1 MKTFFQQNLSLTG
14 VSDLGPILKKCF
26 IPQCCLWIK
35 REEGTV
41 HMKKTSISIIV
52 FLVVFSLSLTL
63 APAAHSQTSVT
74 NIKVLSYSYYFD
86 YNGFLV
92 VIGEVQNTGANT
104 VKSVGLSGT
113 AYSSDGEQVDSSVYA
128 MVVDLL
134 PRQKAP
140 FMWTFVDT
148 SGNGNGVWSHPD
160 VTHIDISVYQADTT
174 TDYQYPD
181 LQVSNLKNY
190 LGTNRGTGS
199 DDQTADYGAYWV
211 TGTLKNTGDQTAQN
225 VRVIITYYNSSGAAV
240 AVGGYIDQVM
250 NTTLTPSQSTNF
262 KIGAYD
268 LNQTGIISSK
278 KIAGYSVLV
287 QVGGPILQGTEVPTV
302 TPYPSPTSGSST
314 GVTVA
319 PTSTDYSSVGG
330 DSTDSSGWI
339 LGAVVVVAIVAVAA
353 ILLSIKKHRSS
364 SAVPAKLVKPK
375 K

>member
-1 MKTFFQQNLSLTG
+1 
-14 VSDLGPILKKCF
+14 
-26 IPQCCLWIK
+26 
-35 REEGTV
+35 
-41 HMKKTSISIIV
+41 MKKTSVSLLV
-52 FLVVFSLSLTL
+52 FLIVCSLSLTL
-63 APAAHSQTSVT
+63 APVTHSQTSSTDVK
-74 NIKVLSYSYYFD
+74 ILSYSYYFD
-86 YNGFLV
+86 YTGFLV

-113 AYSSDGEQVDSSVYA
+113 AYSSDGDQVDSSAYA
-128 MVVDLL
+128 IVVDLL
-134 PRQKAP
+134 PGQKAP

-160 VTHIDISVYQADTT
+160 VTHIDISVFQADTT

-225 VRVIITYYNSSGAAV
+225 VRVIITYYNSSGVAV
-240 AVGGYIDQVM
+240 AIGGYIDQVM
-250 NTTLTPSQSTNF
+250 NTTLAPSQSTNF

-278 KIAGYSVLV
+278 KIASYSVLV
-287 QVGGPILQGTEVPTV
+287 QVDGPILQGTIVPTV
-302 TPYPSPTSGSST
+302 TSYPSPTGGSST
-314 GVTVA
+314 GATSA
-319 PTSTDYSSVGG
+319 PTSTSTSTSTDSSPIGG
-330 DSTDSSGWI
+330 SSDSSGWI
-339 LGAVVVVAIVAVAA
+339 IGVIVVVAIVAVAA
-353 ILLSIKKHRSS
+353 ILLSIKKHRSPP
-364 SAVPAKLVKPK
+364 AAPAKPVKRK